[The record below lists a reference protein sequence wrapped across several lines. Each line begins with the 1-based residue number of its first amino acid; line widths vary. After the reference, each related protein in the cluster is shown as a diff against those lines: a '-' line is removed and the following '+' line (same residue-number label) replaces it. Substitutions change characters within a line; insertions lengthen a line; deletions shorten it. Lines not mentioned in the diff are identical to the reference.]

1 MREGLAAV
9 LSVKLRD
16 PQFEGQTKSKLGNP
30 WVRGLVEQ
38 TVNQRLA
45 EYLEENPTE
54 ARRIIDKTI
63 AASRAR
69 QAARKARELTRR
81 KGALDIASLPGLSLI
96 HI

>member
-1 MREGLAAV
+1 M

-45 EYLEENPTE
+45 EYLEEGNPAE
-54 ARRIIDKTI
+54 ARRIIDKAI
-63 AASRAR
+63 CR
-69 QAARKARELTRR
+69 
-81 KGALDIASLPGLSLI
+81 LPGPL
-96 HI
+96 